1 MMLAKDFLDGKYFG
15 IFISLLIFYSL
26 VTFSIETLPDLDEST
41 LIFLKY
47 SEMVVVA
54 IFTLEYLCRVMVAE
68 NKLKFIFSFY
78 GLVDLL
84 AVIPF
89 YLATSVDLRT
99 LRLLRLLRLIR
110 ILKMVRY
117 NKAINRFGRALAETK
132 EELVIFTFAALIMLF
147 LSSVGIYH
155 FEHEA
160 QPNSYKTIFDCLW
173 WSVATLTTVGYGD
186 IYPITVGGKIFTFC
200 ILLLGLGLI
209 AVPASIM
216 ASSLAAI
223 RRQEELK
230 NGIQD

>member
-68 NKLKFIFSFY
+68 NKIKFIFSFY

-132 EELVIFTFAALIMLF
+132 EELVIFTFAAFIMLF

-160 QPNSYKTIFDCLW
+160 QPNSYRTIFDCLW

>member
-1 MMLAKDFLDGKYFG
+1 MMLVKDFLDGKYFG

-47 SEMVVVA
+47 SEVVVVA
-54 IFTLEYLCRVMVAE
+54 IFTLEYLCRVVVAE

-78 GLVDLL
+78 GLIDLL

-160 QPNSYKTIFDCLW
+160 QPNSYRTIFDCLW

>member
-1 MMLAKDFLDGKYFG
+1 MMLSKDFLDGKNFG
-15 IFISLLIFYSL
+15 IFISVLIFYSL
-26 VTFSIETLPDLDEST
+26 VTFSMETLPDLDEST

-68 NKLKFIFSFY
+68 NKIKFIFSFY
-78 GLVDLL
+78 GLIDLL
-84 AVIPF
+84 AIIPF

-132 EELVIFTFAALIMLF
+132 EELVIFTFAAFIMLF

-160 QPNSYKTIFDCLW
+160 QPNSYRTIFDCLW

>member
-1 MMLAKDFLDGKYFG
+1 MILVKDFLDGKYFG

-47 SEMVVVA
+47 SEVVVVA
-54 IFTLEYLCRVMVAE
+54 IFTLEYLCRVVVAE

-78 GLVDLL
+78 GLIDLL

-110 ILKMVRY
+110 ILKMIRY

-132 EELVIFTFAALIMLF
+132 EELVIFTFAAFIMLF

-160 QPNSYKTIFDCLW
+160 QPNSYRTIFDCLW

>member
-15 IFISLLIFYSL
+15 IFISALIFYSL
-26 VTFSIETLPDLDEST
+26 VTFSMETLPDLDQST

-54 IFTLEYLCRVMVAE
+54 IFTLEYLCRVMLAE
-68 NKLKFIFSFY
+68 NKLRFIFSFY

-84 AVIPF
+84 AIIPF

-117 NKAINRFGRALAETK
+117 NKAINRFGRALVETK

-155 FEHEA
+155 FEHDA
-160 QPNSYKTIFDCLW
+160 QPNSYRTIFDCLW

-216 ASSLAAI
+216 ASSLASI

>member
-1 MMLAKDFLDGKYFG
+1 MMLAKDFLDGRNFG
-15 IFISLLIFYSL
+15 IFISVLIFYSL
-26 VTFSIETLPDLDEST
+26 VTFSMETLPDLDEST

-47 SEMVVVA
+47 SEVVVVA

-68 NKLKFIFSFY
+68 NKIKFIFSFY
-78 GLVDLL
+78 GLIDLL
-84 AVIPF
+84 AIIPF

-132 EELVIFTFAALIMLF
+132 EELVIFTFAAFIMLF

-160 QPNSYKTIFDCLW
+160 QPNSYRTIFDCLW

>member
-1 MMLAKDFLDGKYFG
+1 
-15 IFISLLIFYSL
+15 
-26 VTFSIETLPDLDEST
+26 
-41 LIFLKY
+41 
-47 SEMVVVA
+47 
-54 IFTLEYLCRVMVAE
+54 
-68 NKLKFIFSFY
+68 
-78 GLVDLL
+78 
-84 AVIPF
+84 
-89 YLATSVDLRT
+89 
-99 LRLLRLLRLIR
+99 
-110 ILKMVRY
+110 
-117 NKAINRFGRALAETK
+117 
-132 EELVIFTFAALIMLF
+132 MLF

-160 QPNSYKTIFDCLW
+160 QPNSYRTIFDCLW

>member
-1 MMLAKDFLDGKYFG
+1 
-15 IFISLLIFYSL
+15 L

-47 SEMVVVA
+47 SEVVVVA
-54 IFTLEYLCRVMVAE
+54 IFTLEYLCRVVVAE

-78 GLVDLL
+78 GLIDLL

-160 QPNSYKTIFDCLW
+160 QPNSYRTIFDCLW

>member
-1 MMLAKDFLDGKYFG
+1 M
-15 IFISLLIFYSL
+15 
-26 VTFSIETLPDLDEST
+26 
-41 LIFLKY
+41 
-47 SEMVVVA
+47 
-54 IFTLEYLCRVMVAE
+54 
-68 NKLKFIFSFY
+68 
-78 GLVDLL
+78 L

-132 EELVIFTFAALIMLF
+132 EELVIFTFAAFIMLF

-160 QPNSYKTIFDCLW
+160 QPNSYRTIFDCLW

-223 RRQEELK
+223 RRQEDLK